1 MKNGVCPKCQS
12 TEIYTDARQPKR
24 GDRCSLPVTTWTKVF
39 VDLYICLR
47 CGFFEEYIRPEDL
60 KNEKMMEKVRQ
71 QFRKL

>member
-1 MKNGVCPKCQS
+1 
-12 TEIYTDARQPKR
+12 
-24 GDRCSLPVTTWTKVF
+24 VF
-39 VDLYICLR
+39 VDLYICLH